1 MKKILII
8 LLLFIVGCG
17 YQPIYLNQ
25 NLKNFEFY
33 KIETKGEKKINR
45 QIINTIGFKE
55 NAIDDDLNNLSL
67 NSYFI
72 VEETAKNS
80 KGQVQSYRSVI
91 TIDLKI
97 SKKEKIIISKKFSEE
112 FSYNNKENRFELI
125 EYQNEIKENLLDKSI
140 EEIIL
145 FLNIQ

>member
-17 YQPIYLNQ
+17 YQPIYLNK

-97 SKKEKIIISKKFSEE
+97 SKKEKIIISKKFSDE

>member
-1 MKKILII
+1 MKKKLII
-8 LLLFIVGCG
+8 CLLFIVGCS
-17 YQPIYLNQ
+17 YQPIYLNK
-25 NLKNFEFY
+25 NIKNFEFY
-33 KIETKGEKKINR
+33 KIETEGEKNINR

-67 NSYFI
+67 NTYFV
-72 VEETAKNS
+72 VEETSKNS
-80 KGQVQSYRSVI
+80 KGQVQSYRSII

-97 SKKEKIIISKKFSEE
+97 SKKEKVIIRKRFSEE

-125 EYQNEIKENLLDKSI
+125 EYQNEIKENLLNKSI

>member
-1 MKKILII
+1 MKKKLII
-8 LLLFIVGCG
+8 CLLFIVGCS
-17 YQPIYLNQ
+17 YQPIYLNK
-25 NLKNFEFY
+25 NIKNFEFY
-33 KIETKGEKKINR
+33 KIETEGEKNINR

-67 NSYFI
+67 NTYFV
-72 VEETAKNS
+72 VEETSKNS
-80 KGQVQSYRSVI
+80 KGQVQSYRSII

-97 SKKEKIIISKKFSEE
+97 SKKEKVIIRKRFSEG

-125 EYQNEIKENLLDKSI
+125 EYQNEIKENLLNKSI

>member
-17 YQPIYLNQ
+17 YQPIYLNK

-125 EYQNEIKENLLDKSI
+125 EYQNEIKENLLAKSI

>member
-17 YQPIYLNQ
+17 YQPIYLNK

>member
-17 YQPIYLNQ
+17 YQPIYLNK

-97 SKKEKIIISKKFSEE
+97 NKKEKIIISKKFSEE